1 MSDAATK
8 ADSPAE
14 QPGGARQTGVWPSQQ
29 IRDAASSGII
39 RAINP
44 LDPAQIQPASLD
56 LRLGEIAYKVPAS
69 FLPGPKATVAGKL
82 EAFGAEPFGLEQGAV
97 LRTGNVYIIP
107 LQESLE
113 LRKRMSGLA
122 NPKSS
127 TGRLDIFA
135 RVITDQGA
143 EFDTIREGY
152 RGPLWL
158 EVAPRSFDVKV
169 RTGSRLAQVRIKTGS
184 PPSTSASVKRL
195 DERAPIIAAEPG
207 VADIKDG
214 AIALT
219 VDVSGD
225 ADDGLVGFKARGA
238 SEYIDVD
245 RVDYYDREVFWQ
257 PVYRPD
263 SGGVVLKTD
272 DFHILATKEHIAVP
286 PDHAADMVAYDTLVG
301 EFRAHYAGFFDPGFG
316 YIGDQR
322 VGTPIVL
329 EVRSHEVPFMV
340 EDGQIVGRM
349 ELERLSEPTDSPY
362 GSDIGSSYQSQGLT
376 LSKQFKS
383 HATNS

>member
-1 MSDAATK
+1 MSPDSK
-8 ADSPAE
+8 ADSPIE
-14 QPGGARQTGVWPSQQ
+14 QSASARQTGVWPAQQ
-29 IRDAASSGII
+29 IRDASESGII

-56 LRLGEIAYKVPAS
+56 LRLGDTAYRVPAS
-69 FLPGPKATVAGKL
+69 FLPGPGATVADKL
-82 EAFGAEPFGLEQGAV
+82 EAFGAEVFSLEQGAV
-97 LRTGNVYIIP
+97 LRTGDVYIIP

-127 TGRLDIFA
+127 TGRLDVFA
-135 RVITDQGA
+135 RVITDFGA
-143 EFDTIREGY
+143 EFDTVREGY

-158 EVAPRSFDVKV
+158 EVAPRSFDVKL
-169 RTGSRLAQVRIKTGS
+169 RTGSRLAQLRLKTGS

-207 VADIKDG
+207 QADIKDG
-214 AIALT
+214 AIALS
-219 VDVSGD
+219 VDLVGD
-225 ADDGLVGFKARGA
+225 ADSGLVGYKARKA

-245 RVDYYDREVFWQ
+245 RVNYYDREVFWR

-263 SGGVVLKTD
+263 VGGVVLKID
-272 DFHILATKEHIAVP
+272 DFHILATRERIAVP
-286 PDHAADMVAYDTLVG
+286 SDHAADMVAYDTLVG

-316 YIGDQR
+316 YVDEER

-349 ELERLSEPTDSPY
+349 EMERLSEPTDSPY
-362 GSDIGSSYQSQGLT
+362 GSGIGSSYQGQGLT

-383 HATNS
+383 